1 MRVRVCVCAC
11 VCVRVC
17 EWCVWVCVCACVR
30 ECVRVSVCVCMCV
43 RVCAYVAHTQHAT
56 HTHTHT
62 LEVGASGAG
71 DEAAWPLLR
80 RERNLKKGLEKQP
93 NIYPNIEADI
103 SPKSL
108 PHARTAG
115 SECTPAVA
123 GRHKWG
129 SEPRT

>member
-1 MRVRVCVCAC
+1 MAHDDGARNAWLQHNLRAFALDGRTHAEKDVRD
-11 VCVRVC
+11 
-17 EWCVWVCVCACVR
+17 
-30 ECVRVSVCVCMCV
+30 
-43 RVCAYVAHTQHAT
+43 TQAFESKP
-56 HTHTHT
+56 
-62 LEVGASGAG
+62 LEVGAGGAG
-71 DEAAWPLLR
+71 DGAAWPLLR
-80 RERNLKKGLEKQP
+80 REPNLKNGLEKQP
-93 NIYPNIEADI
+93 TIYPNIEADI